1 MFGYLRFIL
10 AIFVILSHLDIRCY
24 GLNQGVISVV
34 IFYILSGFVV
44 SNLYRNII
52 SIEVKNKK
60 HYSSFFT
67 LCFLL
72 FIKNRIRRI
81 FPLYFFILFLTISF
95 LLITNFTNLNFT
107 PFNIFT
113 NLTIIPLN
121 FYMWLDSSILTD
133 QKYILIPP
141 AWSLGTELQ
150 AYLLLPFALIFP
162 KIKYLAILV
171 SFSIYMLANF
181 NIIHTDYYGYRLI
194 VGVFFIFMLG
204 SSLEKISKNQQNKFD
219 KSFLIS
225 IWAITFISIFGYNTI
240 EIKVY
245 ARETTIG
252 ILTGIPLIY
261 FISKIKKKLI
271 LNSFLGKLSYSLF
284 LSHFLAI
291 WLVEY
296 LFSIEN
302 KIIKIVIITFIIALI
317 GVYTECIYLARIRRF
332 KKRENNSL

>member
-10 AIFVILSHLDIRCY
+10 AIFVILSHLDIRYY
-24 GLNQGVISVV
+24 GLNQGVMAVV

-44 SNLYRNII
+44 SNLYINII
-52 SIEVKNKK
+52 PLKVKNKK
-60 HYSSFFT
+60 PYSIFY
-67 LCFLL
+67 FLL

-95 LLITNFTNLNFT
+95 LLITNFSNPNFT
-107 PFNIFT
+107 LFNIFT
-113 NLTIIPLN
+113 NLTVIPLN
-121 FYMWLDSSILTD
+121 FYMWLENNILTD
-133 QKYILIPP
+133 QKYVLIPP

-150 AYLLLPFALIFP
+150 AYLLLPFTLIFS
-162 KIKYLAILV
+162 KIKYLLIII

-194 VGVFFIFMLG
+194 IGVFFIFILG
-204 SSLEKISKNQQNKFD
+204 SSLQKISTNQQNKFD
-219 KSFLIS
+219 KPFLIS
-225 IWAITFISIFGYNTI
+225 IWLITLISIFRYNTI
-240 EIKVY
+240 EVKDY
-245 ARETTIG
+245 ATETTIG

-261 FISKIKKKLI
+261 FISKIKKEFI

-291 WLVEY
+291 WIVEY

-302 KIIKIVIITFIIALI
+302 KIIEIVIITFIIALL
-317 GVYTECIYLARIRRF
+317 GVYVEHIYLLKIRKPRVF
-332 KKRENNSL
+332 KKNKN